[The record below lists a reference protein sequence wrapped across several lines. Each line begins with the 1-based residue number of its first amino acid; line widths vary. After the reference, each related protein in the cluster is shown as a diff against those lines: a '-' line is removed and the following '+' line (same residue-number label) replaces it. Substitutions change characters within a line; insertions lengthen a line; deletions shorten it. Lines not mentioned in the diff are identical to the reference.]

1 MGGASLICPECQ
13 QAPPKAASTPYCRA
27 CHAVRFIN
35 GLTHTKDQWAGKPF
49 ALRPWQ
55 EQIVREL
62 FGRVRDDDPTRR
74 SYRTAYIEV
83 PRKNGKSE
91 LAAALALYGLVG
103 DGVQGAE
110 VYSAAAD
117 RDQAALVF
125 NVAAQMVRNDPRL
138 AARLKI
144 IDSQKRIVD
153 HKTGSVYRAISAEAY
168 SKHGFNASMIIYD
181 ELHAA
186 PNRELWDVLTTSQG
200 ARREPLVIAITTAGY
215 DRHSICWEQHDY
227 ATRILEG
234 VVTDPAF
241 YPVIF
246 SAPADADWTDEAVWK
261 AANPALQDFRDIEEM
276 RALAHKAKE
285 IPALQNTF
293 RRLYLNQ
300 WTEQEERWID
310 MAAWDDCAG
319 PDDWRELRQRMK
331 GRPCVGGLDL
341 SSRTDLTALVL
352 AFEDED
358 RVVLVPWFWCPAE
371 GIEKRSRKDR
381 VPYAEWVRDEALI
394 ATDGNVVDQGFIRED
409 INRIAADYLLQQ
421 IAFDPWNATK
431 ICVELEGDGID
442 VVQVRQG
449 FRSLSE
455 PTKHLGALVTGRT
468 LVHGGHPMLRWMASN
483 MVVRFD
489 PNGNLAPDK
498 GKATERIDGIVA
510 AVMALTGLIA
520 SENGPSVY
528 ESRGALVL

>member
-1 MGGASLICPECQ
+1 MTH
-13 QAPPKAASTPYCRA
+13 STERA
-27 CHAVRFIN
+27 DRAVRFIN
-35 GLTHTKDQWAGKPF
+35 NLTHTKDVWAGKGF

-62 FGRVRDDDPTRR
+62 FGRMRDDDPTRR

-91 LAAALALYGLVG
+91 LAAALALYGLIG
-103 DGVQGAE
+103 EGIHGAE

-117 RDQAALVF
+117 KEQAALVF
-125 NVAAQMVRNDPRL
+125 NVAAQMVRNDPAL
-138 AARLKI
+138 ASRLKI
-144 IDSQKRIVD
+144 IDSSKRIID
-153 HKTGSVYRAISAEAY
+153 HKTGSFYRAISAEAY

-234 VVTDPAF
+234 AVTDPAF
-241 YPVIF
+241 LPVIF
-246 SAPADADWTDEAVWK
+246 AAPSDADWTDEEVWK
-261 AANPALQDFRDIEEM
+261 KANPALQDFRDIEEM

-300 WTEQEERWID
+300 WTEQAERWID
-310 MAAWDDCAG
+310 MAAWDDCHG
-319 PDDWRELRQRMK
+319 GTDWLELRERMK
-331 GRPCVGGLDL
+331 GQPCYGGLDL

-352 AFEDED
+352 AFEDD
-358 RVVLVPWFWCPAE
+358 GKVVLVPWFWCPSE
-371 GIEKRSRKDR
+371 GIEKRSRTDR
-381 VPYAEWVRDEALI
+381 VPYSQWARDGLLI
-394 ATDGNVVDQGFIRED
+394 TTDGNVVDQGFIRED
-409 INRIAADYLLQQ
+409 INRLAGEYRLQQ

-431 ICVELEGDGID
+431 LCVELEGDGLD
-442 VVQVRQG
+442 VIEVRQG

-468 LVHGGHPMLRWMASN
+468 LVHGRHPMLRWMAGN
-483 MVVRFD
+483 MVVRQD

-498 GKATERIDGIVA
+498 SKATERIDGIVA
-510 AVMALTGLIA
+510 AVMALTGLIE

-528 ESRGALVL
+528 DTRGALVL